1 MSNPASAPPPSPIR
15 VLVSH
20 GAIGRLPFGVA
31 AITTLLLAVISLPGC
46 QDDLGTGGTGE
57 LIFPRPG
64 FQEVRSIDLHR
75 SVATTAPT
83 SQPVP
88 STQPSS
94 AAALPDVTLTIEE
107 CRRTALANN
116 LDLRVTLFNPTIAH
130 AALTAAEAQFEAVFF
145 TNLNASSARNAAVPG
160 IAVLPGVPVASSAAG
175 PRIDEVIPDGGLQI
189 PLRTG
194 GSVRID
200 MPSPVFHEQ
209 ATGSKNVW
217 TPDPNVTIT
226 QPLLQGA
233 GLYVNTQGIRIAFY
247 ETQRAMAQTKLV
259 VIRVL
264 ADVDRAYWRLY
275 AARQEERVRKA
286 AYDSAVAQLDRARR
300 EAKAGTVAD
309 VDVVRAESGVADDV
323 EAVITAEN
331 DIRQAQRDLKR
342 MLNDPSLPLDAPT
355 IIVTGT
361 RPAVFPYDV
370 DPERLTAAALRQR
383 MEIVDLELQIAEQ
396 TASVRVARNGLLPL
410 LNLSYTYGV
419 TGLGSTAGRAFSQ
432 GWVKNADSHQFGLQ
446 LLVPIGNEAAR
457 SKLRQAMLTRM
468 QTLVTREQ
476 QALQIRE
483 DIATASDTLRTDWER
498 IVAARE
504 RTALSSRTLDVE
516 VRQFKLGLRTSTD
529 VLIAQSDLASAELA
543 EVSAVSDYQIAQVDI
558 AFATGTLLGASHVD
572 WQAAPEPNVPR
583 Y

>member
-1 MSNPASAPPPSPIR
+1 MNNPVSAPPSGQMR
-15 VLVSH
+15 VVLSNRALCRLSFRVS
-20 GAIGRLPFGVA
+20 A
-31 AITTLLLAVISLPGC
+31 TTVIILTLISLTGC
-46 QDDLGTGGTGE
+46 QDDFGTGGTGE
-57 LIFPRPG
+57 LVIPRAE
-64 FQEVRSIDLHR
+64 FQDVQSLDLHR
-75 SVATTAPT
+75 AVVATAPT
-83 SQPVP
+83 SQPIP
-88 STQPSS
+88 STQPTP
-94 AAALPDVTLTIEE
+94 AAAVPDVTLTIEE
-107 CRRTALANN
+107 CRRMALANN
-116 LDLRVTLFNPTIAH
+116 LDLRVMLFNPTIGH
-130 AALTAAEAQFEAVFF
+130 NSLTGAEAQFEAVFF
-145 TNLNASSARNAAVPG
+145 TNLTASSARNAVVPG
-160 IAVLPGVPVASSAAG
+160 AIVTPGVPVSSSIAG
-175 PRIDEVIPDGGLQI
+175 PRIDQVIPDVGLQI

-200 MPSPVFHEQ
+200 MPTSVFHEQ
-209 ATGSKNVW
+209 APGSKNVW
-217 TPDPNVTIT
+217 GPDPNIQIT
-226 QPLLQGA
+226 QPLLQGG

-247 ETQRAMAQTKLV
+247 ESQRAMAQTKLV

-286 AYDSAVAQLDRARR
+286 AYDSAVAQLERARR

-355 IIVTGT
+355 IIDTGT
-361 RPAVFPYDV
+361 HPAVFPYDV

-383 MEIVDLELQIAEQ
+383 MEILDLELQIAEQ
-396 TASVRVARNGLLPL
+396 TAGVRVARNGLLPL
-410 LNLSYTYGV
+410 VNLTYTYGV
-419 TGLGSTAGRAFSQ
+419 TGLGSTAGQAFSQ
-432 GWVKNADSHQFGLQ
+432 VWVKNADSHQFGLQ
-446 LLVPIGNEAAR
+446 LQVPIGNEAAR

-468 QTLVTREQ
+468 QTLATREQ
-476 QALQIRE
+476 QSLQIRE
-483 DIATASDTLRTDWER
+483 DIATAADTLRTDWER
-498 IVAARE
+498 IVAAKQ

-572 WQAAPEPNVPR
+572 WQAAPEPFVPR